1 MHESP
6 SRPSPA
12 PFPSARCA
20 LRLGVVVLGAL
31 LVFPARP
38 ELPWSGLPV
47 DPHWQVVLHH
57 AFEKGWTFGRD
68 VVFTFGPLG
77 FLDAR
82 APVAGALPYYVV
94 ADLATAAFLLG
105 VVATAVRRLGRPSR
119 LGLLLLACFT
129 FGAYR
134 SPPHLSL
141 LCLPAF
147 LFPALAYLESGRT
160 AWLAAAGMVAV
171 LAFHVKINA
180 AFVLGALFLG
190 LVLVELVRAEQRR
203 GILVASG
210 ACGLAF
216 LASLVFLPVDPL
228 GYVRSGLHFVAA
240 YPETMYLPPRGI
252 EHRLWMAVLTLGAV
266 AALLLVHVRRLLA
279 SPRHA
284 LGAGLVAAAL
294 FVLFKQGFVRADLVP
309 LHVPAYM
316 QFSLLVLG
324 VWLLFAPAFLRRG
337 VAAIVVL
344 ALAFS
349 FAPHAEQLRPETLW
363 QRIQRP
369 VAYVQEAFGEDRSS
383 RARFP
388 VSRAALPLSLRHRIG
403 GASVDVMSFESAL
416 PLLEGLDYRPR
427 PLLQSYAALDSYLDE
442 LNARLYRSDAAPRF
456 VLFAAAT
463 IDDRY
468 PMFDESATRLALLQH
483 YDVVDEGSQFV
494 LLERVRPP
502 RRIVRRDLGSGRGQ
516 IGSPLRVP
524 GGEGLVSLRAEIR
537 YSLLGRLSLLLYQPP
552 PLSLTFLLEGG
563 RSRTYRL
570 PRPLVEGG
578 IFVNHFV
585 ATRDHAE
592 AFLERRFGALPRVR
606 AVRLETSARW
616 GFQPRFDYRFEEVRL
631 AGPGAEQAPAAVRS
645 SRATKWALQRR
656 SGEPSSRL
664 SRPPRSRRSP
674 AGVKSG
680 RNVR

>member
-1 MHESP
+1 MHDPP
-6 SRPSPA
+6 SRPSAA
-12 PFPSARCA
+12 PPSSASRA
-20 LRLGVVVLGAL
+20 LRLGALVLGAL

-57 AFEKGWTFGRD
+57 AFEAGWTFGRD

-82 APVAGALPYYVV
+82 APVAGALPYYLA
-94 ADLATAAFLLG
+94 ADLATAGFLLL
-105 VVATAVRRLGRPSR
+105 VVATAVRRLRRPPR
-119 LGLLLLACFT
+119 LSLLLLACFT

-147 LFPALAYLESGRT
+147 LLPALAYLESGRT
-160 AWLAAAGMVAV
+160 AWLAAAGLVAV

-190 LVLVELVRAEQRR
+190 LVLIELVRAERR
-203 GILVASG
+203 HGILVASG
-210 ACGLAF
+210 ACGLVF
-216 LASLVFLPVDPL
+216 LASVVLLPVDPL
-228 GYVRSGLHFVAA
+228 GYVRGGLHFVTA

-266 AALLLVHVRRLLA
+266 AALLLVHARRLLA

-284 LGAGLVAAAL
+284 LGAGLVAVEL

-316 QFSLLVLG
+316 QFSLVVLG
-324 VWLLFAPAFLRRG
+324 VWLLFAPDFLRRG
-337 VAAIVVL
+337 VAAVVVL

-349 FAPHAEQLRPETLW
+349 FAPHAEQLRPEILW

-369 VAYVQEAFGEDRSS
+369 VTYAQEAFGEDRSTRTAFPSS
-383 RARFP
+383 RP
-388 VSRAALPLSLRHRIG
+388 ALPLSLRNRIG
-403 GASVDVMSFESAL
+403 GAPVDVMSFESAL

-427 PLLQSYAALDSYLDE
+427 PVLQSYAALDPYLDG
-442 LNARLYRSDAAPRF
+442 LNARLYRSEDAPRF
-456 VLFAAAT
+456 VLFVAAT

-468 PMFDESATRLALLQH
+468 PFFDESATRLALLQH
-483 YDVVDEGSQFV
+483 YDVVDAGPRFV
-494 LLERVRPP
+494 LLERARPP
-502 RRIVRRDLGSGRGQ
+502 RRVVRQDLASGRAR
-516 IGSPLRVP
+516 IGHRLRVP
-524 GGEGLVSLRAEIR
+524 DGDGLVSLRAEVR

-552 PLSLTFLLEGG
+552 PLSLTFFLEGG
-563 RSRTYRL
+563 RSATYRL
-570 PRPLVEGG
+570 PRPLVGG
-578 IFVNHFV
+578 GVFVSRFV
-585 ATRDHAE
+585 ASREHAE
-592 AFLERRFGALPRVR
+592 AFLRRRFEELPRVR
-606 AVRLETSARW
+606 AVRLETPARW
-616 GFQPRFDYRFEEVRL
+616 GFQQRFDYRFEEVRL
-631 AGPGAEQAPAAVRS
+631 AGAAAAETPVAVRS

-656 SGEPSSRL
+656 SGEASSRF
-664 SRPPRSRRSP
+664 SSPPRSRSSA
-674 AGVKSG
+674 AGAKSG